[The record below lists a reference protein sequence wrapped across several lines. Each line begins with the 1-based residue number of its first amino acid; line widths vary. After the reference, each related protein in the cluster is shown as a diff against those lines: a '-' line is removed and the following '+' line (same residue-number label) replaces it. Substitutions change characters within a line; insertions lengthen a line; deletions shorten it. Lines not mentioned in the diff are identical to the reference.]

1 MEGMKAELERDDREN
16 NKMKHQINSP
26 GLHFFS
32 HSQQIKSTTSTST
45 PKLPNNPFSCLDSL
59 RSLNK
64 NFNQLNTSNL
74 STGLS
79 RLIIR
84 NHPSTSEEEGE
95 PHEELVWKASQ
106 LIWSKGSIIYRKFD
120 YSDPAIPHDG
130 DSNQN
135 HIIQALFA
143 YFDHP
148 SSQLSNHNS
157 QHSNL
162 PQFSSSSSKNP
173 QSFQPWSDNRPLK
186 SFNLTSSQSSV
197 RALCVLLLDVLKIY
211 YPTGEE
217 YTIAVPFPIAKLWP
231 IERGILAM
239 KKPISIQATPFIPHH
254 PSSPVSVK
262 RRSIAKRLSGRISD
276 PLVDSM
282 ITENE
287 TRWWSSI
294 TGFELNDQGDYPDSE
309 PDQEEAQLRRYWA
322 ERKEIESSML
332 WTLSDPCTY
341 YFLPVL
347 STEKIILKPGL
358 TSDSFSH
365 ELNSH
370 DFSKATAP
378 LTPLVTPPRKPG
390 CSLPSGTVV
399 FVADPTLE
407 PLHPVCVTASTEGF
421 TIFLCG
427 RLPPNI
433 LDGIIQ
439 PSHSSPKSTHVP
451 TTTATMLPPPPPR
464 LPTPPNASTV
474 TQPQLRRSPRK
485 LVSARRNLTGIES
498 DEVQATEVSR
508 PSRLASLGHPSLRRS
523 ISSAHPRHPSGSIVP
538 LPGGTKNRSGTVG
551 GPSGAMGV
559 TGHRVSNASN
569 SSFHF
574 GGASSTSGLRR
585 ASGRKSLVG
594 HQLEIMSGGPVG
606 SSVGPTPMTIDRAS
620 EPGVT
625 TGFEE
630 WFAGVNEP
638 AQAERVDGHLT
649 DETLDPE
656 WVIERLQ
663 TVEIPERLSPE
674 DLPTMHAAIY
684 DVRGPQAYLAVCI
697 PSKGLVFSFRMTRV
711 KNSIHLETIGPPA
724 SGTAIGPVL
733 STRPHIFDLF
743 KADGSGC
750 IEILSADSTRI
761 HKYIDLPTEGLPCLA
776 DGSEIEFHV
785 TRPIP
790 KSSKDV
796 RVWPS
801 DPLVLLVLQALAQSI
816 DTVLFSSWLS
826 RFVTLGRNSEAV
838 DALDSLLSEV
848 IIGESPGVKN
858 KSEQVQDRNLTDE
871 LLRLDP
877 ALAGLRTFHPRIA
890 DQSSSPTPPVL
901 SKPLSK
907 PSSPKKKMIRSTM
920 RSTNPD
926 SDSIKT
932 QAMIGL
938 GKLCGELSCSI
949 SRSGESERLIRLM
962 FKLAGSLGW
971 TDWTERLRRMA
982 PSNLL
987 FYCPEIVTGLGDRSP
1002 GPTEP
1007 LMPDLTDH
1015 LERIRAGVKSPFDDI
1030 FTLPGFNQSP
1040 QPHFYGDQ
1048 EIYPRSKQITKFY
1061 SILFDQNTTEDSTI
1075 EVLLEMDKFHW
1086 KREDLDDV
1094 PWRISLPIRE
1104 ALRECQFGAPIG
1116 LSASAYELI
1125 DRPDLA
1131 IVVSKD
1137 KKGGKERDAR
1147 KLKKTFQI
1155 NTVSPP
1161 SIQQLSA
1168 SSSKVEKSLI
1178 SASETEAISL
1188 MDNPSHMNV
1197 ASRFSDD
1204 MRIIEVARML
1214 NYTKE
1219 VVMSVQEA
1227 ATELSPADLA
1237 RQFSNVFIGVSKR
1250 TMSLP
1255 FGGACFWYRTD
1266 LNIAATV
1273 PFIKLDVKVLPMGVI
1288 IQPDQT
1294 KLEPLTWPRFHAGV
1308 AAALSLSVLPGVF
1321 DSSQIALD
1329 RPDEPDDRHAGYL
1342 FGLGLNGH
1350 LRSIS
1355 RLQIYRYLETKH
1367 EMTSIGLLLG
1377 LSGAFIGTGDSRAS
1391 SIIAAHVPALH
1402 PTKSVEL
1409 QVSPLTQ
1416 SAGFVSFGL
1425 LHLGTGNRRLSDG
1438 MLRELARTRRVL
1450 TDTPEACRETYTLCA
1465 GLGYG
1470 LVMLGRGTESNT
1482 PAHKDLMRTFKSLIH
1497 GDGAHPLPGLN
1508 PPTSTIDISVTSPA
1522 ATLALAL
1529 LYLKT
1534 GRQEAVTMCEIPQT
1548 ETRLEYIRPDLLM
1561 IRTLAKCL
1569 IRWDTIEAEMSWME
1583 SLVPKVIM
1591 ESVRRSERLMAKMKS
1606 EVEMIYWSIV
1616 TGAALGMAL
1625 KHAGTASAE
1634 VHRILLKL
1642 YDRLVKGANQPALSV
1657 QGNLRRH
1664 CLRSCR
1670 NVITLGLGI
1679 VMAGT
1684 GELEVLRRLRI
1695 AHANI
1700 TDSTSY
1706 GTHLA
1711 THFALGMLFLGGG
1724 RFTLS
1729 TSDTAI
1735 ACLLCSVYPIF
1746 PSRSDDQ
1753 IHHLQPLRHL
1763 WVLAVEPRCV
1773 IARDVDRK
1781 GEMIYLPL
1789 KLKLREV
1796 GNSPVE
1802 LRNKVLTAPTL
1813 VPELDKI
1820 RSVRV
1825 ESPRYWPLVLDLEKN
1840 PTHKDY
1846 FDRSRTIWV
1855 KRKVGH
1861 LSYLQDPKGT
1871 KSIACRGRGAE
1882 EIAACAIDDLGR
1894 RSRLIRETIKSS
1906 VKSIDDSHTQISGDL
1921 DKLIRG
1927 FELDELSIGLVDYIC
1942 SRSRSRSQRK
1952 LKDELKENREED
1964 FASFVSSSL
1973 LQCLI
1978 ENKMEILTFYLD
1990 LFFYQNLEKNQ
2001 SKLEEMMNL
2010 IEFYKGNLRGK
2021 DRRLKTKE
2029 TKFKQPT
2036 DSMEETNVIPEEE
2049 EEEEEEKMKRLI
2061 DLKVLEQIER
2071 KFKRKL
2077 NVWSNSET
2085 GEKIIKVY
2093 LDSDGLQWPKELKE
2107 IEMIKNWIKIE
2118 NVPLPKVM
2126 KTLRKLME
2134 ESFGKDDVVLQE
2146 EEEEEEEMA
2155 LRIESWLGRGSLM
2168 NDGFVKKFLESFK
2181 RVYNN

>member
-1 MEGMKAELERDDREN
+1 MTN
-16 NKMKHQINSP
+16 FINSP

-32 HSQQIKSTTSTST
+32 HSQQKTNTSSRSTTSTTSTS
-45 PKLPNNPFSCLDSL
+45 PKLPHNPFSCLESL

-64 NFNQLNTSNL
+64 NFNQLHTSNL

-84 NHPSTSEEEGE
+84 SHPSNSNQEEE

-120 YSDPAIPHDG
+120 FSDPAIPHNG

-143 YFDHP
+143 NFDHP
-148 SSQLSNHNS
+148 SSQLSNQNS
-157 QHSNL
+157 HHSNL
-162 PQFSSSSSKNP
+162 PQFSSSSSNNH

-186 SFNLTSSQSSV
+186 SFDFSLSQSPV

-239 KKPISIQATPFIPHH
+239 KKPISVQATPFIPYH
-254 PSSPVSVK
+254 PPSPASVK
-262 RRSIAKRLSGRISD
+262 RRSTAKRLSARPSD

-294 TGFELNDQGDYPDSE
+294 AGYELNDEGDYSDSE
-309 PDQEEAQLRRYWA
+309 ADQEEAQLRRYWA

-332 WTLSDPCTY
+332 WTLSDP
-341 YFLPVL
+341 
-347 STEKIILKPGL
+347 S
-358 TSDSFSH
+358 
-365 ELNSH
+365 
-370 DFSKATAP
+370 TAP

-433 LDGIIQ
+433 SDGIVQ
-439 PSHSSPKSTHVP
+439 PSHSSPKPAHVP
-451 TTTATMLPPPPPR
+451 TTTASMLPPPPPR
-464 LPTPPNASTV
+464 LPTPPNVSTV
-474 TQPQLRRSPRK
+474 NQPQLRRSPRK
-485 LVSARRNLTGIES
+485 LVSARRNLTGIET
-498 DEVQATEVSR
+498 DEIQSTEANR

-523 ISSAHPRHPSGSIVP
+523 ISSAHPRHPSGSMVP
-538 LPGGTKNRSGTVG
+538 LPVGTKNRSGTVG
-551 GPSGAMGV
+551 GPSGVMGV

-620 EPGVT
+620 GPGVT

-638 AQAERVDGHLT
+638 AQAERVDGQLT

-663 TVEIPERLSPE
+663 TVEIPDRLSPE
-674 DLPTMHAAIY
+674 DLPAIHAAIY
-684 DVRGPQAYLAVCI
+684 DVRGPKAYLAVCI
-697 PSKGLVFSFRMTRV
+697 PSKGLVFTFRMTRV
-711 KNSIHLETIGPPA
+711 KDSIRLESFGPPT

-743 KADGSGC
+743 KADGSGS
-750 IEILSADSTRI
+750 IEILSADSMRI
-761 HKYIDLPTEGLPCLA
+761 HKYIDLPTE
-776 DGSEIEFHV
+776 
-785 TRPIP
+785 
-790 KSSKDV
+790 DV
-796 RVWPS
+796 RVWPL
-801 DPLVLLVLQALAQSI
+801 DPLVLLILQALAQSI
-816 DTVLFSSWLS
+816 DTVVFSNWLS
-826 RFVTLGRNSEAV
+826 SFVTLQLTSKPAE
-838 DALDSLLSEV
+838 ALDSLLSEV
-848 IIGESPGVKN
+848 IIGESPGIKN
-858 KSEQVQDRNLTDE
+858 KSEQVQSHESINE

-877 ALAGLRTFHPRIA
+877 ALSGLRTFNLKIEDRC
-890 DQSSSPTPPVL
+890 SSSTPPV
-901 SKPLSK
+901 STKPLSK
-907 PSSPKKKMIRSTM
+907 PSSPKKKMNRSTN
-920 RSTNPD
+920 RSTNPE
-926 SDSIKT
+926 SDSIKI

-938 GKLCGELSCSI
+938 GKLCAELSCST
-949 SRSGESERLIRLM
+949 SRSSESERLIRLM
-962 FKLAGSLGW
+962 LKLTGSLGW

-982 PSNLL
+982 PSNILAH
-987 FYCPEIVTGLGDRSP
+987 CPKLVIAQGDRSL

-1007 LMPDLTDH
+1007 LMPELTDH
-1015 LERIRAGVKSPFDDI
+1015 LERIRAGSP
-1030 FTLPGFNQSP
+1030 P
-1040 QPHFYGDQ
+1040 PHFYGDQ

-1094 PWRISLPIRE
+1094 PWKISLPIRE
-1104 ALRECQFGAPIG
+1104 GLRECQFGAPIG

-1131 IVVSKD
+1131 IVVRKD
-1137 KKGGKERDAR
+1137 EKGGKERDTR
-1147 KLKKTFQI
+1147 KIKKTFQI
-1155 NTVSPP
+1155 NTVPPP

-1168 SSSKVEKSLI
+1168 SSIAVEKSPIL
-1178 SASETEAISL
+1178 ASETDAISL
-1188 MDNPSHMNV
+1188 MDDPSHVNV

-1219 VVMSVQEA
+1219 AVMSVQEA
-1227 ATELSPADLA
+1227 ATELSPADIA

-1250 TMSLP
+1250 TMALP

-1266 LNIAATV
+1266 SNIAATV
-1273 PFIKLDVKVLPMGVI
+1273 PLIKLDVKVLPMGVI

-1308 AAALSLSVLPGVF
+1308 AAALSLSVLPGAF
-1321 DSSQIALD
+1321 DGSQIAFD

-1508 PPTSTIDISVTSPA
+1508 PPTSTIDVSVTSPA

-1569 IRWDTIEAEMSWME
+1569 IKWDTIEAEMSWME
-1583 SLVPKVIM
+1583 SLVPKVII
-1591 ESVRRSERLMAKMKS
+1591 ESVRRSGRLMVKMKS

-1634 VHRILLKL
+1634 VHKILLSL
-1642 YDRLVKGANQPALSV
+1642 YDRLLKGANQPALSV

-1700 TDSTSY
+1700 NDSTSY

-1753 IHHLQPLRHL
+1753 IHHLQPLRHV

-1789 KLKLREV
+1789 KLKLREI
-1796 GNSPVE
+1796 GNSPIE

-1840 PTHKDY
+1840 PIHKEY
-1846 FDRSRTIWV
+1846 FNGSRTIWV

-1894 RSRLIRETIKSS
+1894 RSRLIRDAIKSS
-1906 VKSIDDSHTQISGDL
+1906 TGSLEDCHTQISGDL

-1927 FELDELSIGLVDYIC
+1927 FELDGLSIGLVDYIC
-1942 SRSRSRSQRK
+1942 SKSKSRRK
-1952 LKDELKENREED
+1952 IKDNGNEQEEND

-1978 ENKMEILTFYLD
+1978 ENKMEILTFYFD
-1990 LFFYQNLEKNQ
+1990 LYFYQNFQ
-2001 SKLEEMMNL
+2001 TDSKLKEMMKL
-2010 IEFYKGNLRGK
+2010 IEFYKENLRGK
-2021 DRRLKTKE
+2021 ERKLKKKEINSRR
-2029 TKFKQPT
+2029 KQEE
-2036 DSMEETNVIPEEE
+2036 SMEDIELDLIQDQEEE
-2049 EEEEEEKMKRLI
+2049 EENEKMKRLI
-2061 DLKVLEQIER
+2061 DLKVLEQIDR

-2077 NVWSNSET
+2077 DLWSKTET
-2085 GEKIIKVY
+2085 GGKSIKEY
-2093 LDSDGLQWPKELKE
+2093 LDSNGIQWPKEIEE
-2107 IEMIKNWIKIE
+2107 IEMIKNWIEIE
-2118 NVPLPKVM
+2118 NIPLPKVM
-2126 KTLRKLME
+2126 KTLRKLIE
-2134 ESFGKDDVVLQE
+2134 ESFGKDNEIV
-2146 EEEEEEEMA
+2146 EEEMI
-2155 LRIESWLGRGSLM
+2155 LKIKGWLGRGNLT
-2168 NDGFVKKFLESFK
+2168 DDEFVEKFFESSK
-2181 RVYNN
+2181 RVNRR